1 MSERGGQT
9 VRVKNILTSW
19 GRGSE
24 AVANFG
30 QACLHRHHDGRY
42 ELLGGSASDH
52 QAALEWA
59 SLFQHDAVFTPPP
72 PNRPRSVLS
81 APAPRW

>member
-1 MSERGGQT
+1 
-9 VRVKNILTSW
+9 VKNILTSW

-30 QACLHRHHDGRY
+30 QATLHRHRDGRC
-42 ELLGGSASDH
+42 ELLGGSAADH

-59 SLFQHDAVFTPPP
+59 ALFQHDAVF
-72 PNRPRSVLS
+72 SVSGGTRLRRVVPGVS
-81 APAPRW
+81 PGTRRTASLRD